1 MVKKLFLVVTILSI
15 LTGCELKS
23 NKRVDE
29 KESEEENITISIP
42 RLWFSSTNI
51 ELNSDYLENEVKT
64 KGYISATLNSDGSVT
79 YILSHDRYMDVL
91 ESIKKD
97 MFSFIKER
105 FMKEIDSIIDIQIN
119 DDTNEFIIT
128 LKENN
133 FELIKTMVTLTID
146 FYEELYNSFSNN
158 AIDSSIRIVFL
169 NQSGE
174 TIEEINSS
182 NNDK

>member
-1 MVKKLFLVVTILSI
+1 MVKKLFLVVIILSI
-15 LTGCELKS
+15 ITGCELRS
-23 NKRVDE
+23 NQKGN
-29 KESEEENITISIP
+29 KEENITISIP
-42 RLWFSSTNI
+42 RLWFSSANI
-51 ELNSDYLENEVKT
+51 ELNSDYLENEVKN

-79 YILSHDRYMDVL
+79 YILSRDRYIDLL

-97 MFSFIKER
+97 MFSFIKEK

-119 DDTNEFIIT
+119 SDTNEFIIT
-128 LKENN
+128 IKENN

-158 AIDSSIRIVFL
+158 AIDSIRIVFQ

-174 TIEEINSS
+174 TIEEFNSS